1 MKEHVRLDGLLFS
14 SDAQVL
20 RVMNPSGHDHR
31 SGGRIR
37 RKAEGEG
44 RLSSRMLTSDAWI
57 VIIRCRSGGR
67 NLCNKYRNEI
77 GEYCPCKSLLWR
89 TRLFIGS
96 S

>member
-1 MKEHVRLDGLLFS
+1 MKEQVRLDGLLFS

-44 RLSSRMLTSDAWI
+44 RLPVSPRDAQMWHAHKTL
-57 VIIRCRSGGR
+57 VSPEAM
-67 NLCNKYRNEI
+67 K
-77 GEYCPCKSLLWR
+77 
-89 TRLFIGS
+89 GS
-96 S
+96 AV

>member
-1 MKEHVRLDGLLFS
+1 MKEQVRLDGLLFR

-44 RLSSRMLTSDAWI
+44 RLPVSPRDAQMWPH
-57 VIIRCRSGGR
+57 
-67 NLCNKYRNEI
+67 K
-77 GEYCPCKSLLWR
+77 
-89 TRLFIGS
+89 TRVSPEAMKGS
-96 S
+96 AV